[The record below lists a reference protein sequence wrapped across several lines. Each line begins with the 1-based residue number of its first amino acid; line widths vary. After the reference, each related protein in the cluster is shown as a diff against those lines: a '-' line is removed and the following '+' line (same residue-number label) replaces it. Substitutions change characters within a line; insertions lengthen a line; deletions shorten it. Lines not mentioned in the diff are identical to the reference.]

1 MEHVMLACRVLIGCV
16 FVASA
21 ASKLLSAASFRSF
34 VTATRDMAVPAALA
48 PAVAVGVVA
57 GECASVLLLVL
68 WPGGVAGLIVAG
80 VLLVGF
86 TAGIA
91 GVLLR
96 GKDQSCNCF
105 GSTTAP
111 IGPRH
116 VVRNAALLAVVA
128 AGLLSRTAGPGQTHV
143 AGVLAAVAVGL
154 IGAVLVLSTDN
165 LAELFTKGT
174 GTTETA
180 GATENTGATGTAE
193 PGTAGQR
200 PVPDDGRTAG
210 ATDRR

>member
-1 MEHVMLACRVLIGCV
+1 MDYVVLACRVLVAMV

-34 VTATRDMAVPAALA
+34 VTATRDMAVPAPLA

-57 GECASVLLLVL
+57 GEIGSVALLVL
-68 WPGGVAGLIVAG
+68 WPGGVAGFVVAG
-80 VLLVGF
+80 VLLVAF

-116 VVRNAALLAVVA
+116 VVRNVALLTVVA
-128 AGLLSRTAGPGQTHV
+128 AGLLCQTPWEAEYHWTGVVAASV
-143 AGVLAAVAVGL
+143 AGLV
-154 IGAVLVLSTDN
+154 GAVLVLSTDN
-165 LAELFTKGT
+165 LAELLASGAA
-174 GTTETA
+174 EDPEQRPAAQDDRAA
-180 GATENTGATGTAE
+180 GASG
-193 PGTAGQR
+193 
-200 PVPDDGRTAG
+200 GR
-210 ATDRR
+210 

>member
-1 MEHVMLACRVLIGCV
+1 MDHVVLACRVLVAMV

-34 VTATRDMAVPAALA
+34 VTATRDMAVPAAIA

-57 GECASVLLLVL
+57 GEVASVVLLVW
-68 WPGGVAGLIVAG
+68 WPGGVAGFVVAG

-128 AGLLSRTAGPGQTHV
+128 AGLLCRTPWESDAHWTGVVAAVV
-143 AGVLAAVAVGL
+143 AGLV
-154 IGAVLVLSTDN
+154 GAVLVLSTDN
-165 LAELFTKGT
+165 LAEMLASGSAQDSEQQPAPQ
-174 GTTETA
+174 GDRAA
-180 GATENTGATGTAE
+180 GKNGA
-193 PGTAGQR
+193 R
-200 PVPDDGRTAG
+200 
-210 ATDRR
+210 

>member
-1 MEHVMLACRVLIGCV
+1 MEYVVLACRVLVGFV

-21 ASKLLSAASFRSF
+21 ASKLLSVASFRSF
-34 VTATRDMAVPAALA
+34 VTATRDMAVPAQLA

-57 GECASVLLLVL
+57 GEVAAVVLVVL
-68 WPGGVAGLIVAG
+68 WPGGVAGLVVAG

-116 VVRNAALLAVVA
+116 LVRNAALLAVVA
-128 AGLLSRTAGPGQTHV
+128 AGLLCQTPWESRTHWT
-143 AGVLAAVAVGL
+143 GVVAAVVAGL

-165 LAELFTKGT
+165 LAELFARGS
-174 GTTETA
+174 A
-180 GATENTGATGTAE
+180 GTAE
-193 PGTAGQR
+193 QA
-200 PVPDDGRTAG
+200 PVPDGDRTAG
-210 ATDRR
+210 VRVNGRG

>member
-1 MEHVMLACRVLIGCV
+1 MEYVVLACRVLVGTM

-34 VTATRDMAVPAALA
+34 VTATRDMGVPAAIA
-48 PAVAVGVVA
+48 PGVAVGVVA
-57 GECASVLLLVL
+57 GECASAVLLAL
-68 WPGGVAGLIVAG
+68 WPGGVAGFVVAG

-128 AGLLSRTAGPGQTHV
+128 AGLLCRTGGPGQTHW
-143 AGVLAAVAVGL
+143 AGVL
-154 IGAVLVLSTDN
+154 GAVLAGLVGAALVLSTDN

-174 GTTETA
+174 
-180 GATENTGATGTAE
+180 AE
-193 PGTAGQR
+193 VPEQR
-200 PVPDDGRTAG
+200 PA
-210 ATDRR
+210 AAS

>member
-1 MEHVMLACRVLIGCV
+1 MEYVVLACRVLVGVV

-48 PAVAVGVVA
+48 PAVAVGVVG
-57 GECASVLLLVL
+57 GEAASVVLLAA
-68 WPGGVAGLIVAG
+68 WPGGVAGLVVAG

-128 AGLLSRTAGPGQTHV
+128 AGLLCQSAGQGQTHW
-143 AGVLAAVAVGL
+143 AGVLAAVVAGL
-154 IGAVLVLSTDN
+154 IGAVLVLSTDD
-165 LAELFTKGT
+165 LAERF
-174 GTTETA
+174 A
-180 GATENTGATGTAE
+180 
-193 PGTAGQR
+193 PGDAGQR
-200 PVPDDGRTAG
+200 PAPQSGPTAG
-210 ATDRR
+210 ANGAQS

>member
-1 MEHVMLACRVLIGCV
+1 MDVGYVVLACRVLVAMV

-34 VTATRDMAVPAALA
+34 VTATRDMAVPAVLA
-48 PAVAVGVVA
+48 PAVAVCVVA
-57 GECASVLLLVL
+57 GELGAAALLAL
-68 WPGGVAGLIVAG
+68 WPGGTAGFVVAG
-80 VLLVGF
+80 VLLVAF

-128 AGLLSRTAGPGQTHV
+128 AGLLCQAPGESETHWAGVVAASV
-143 AGVLAAVAVGL
+143 AGLA
-154 IGAVLVLSTDN
+154 GAALVLSTDS
-165 LAELFTKGT
+165 LAELFAKGPAGADGVTEVPGPPRAAGT
-174 GTTETA
+174 GA
-180 GATENTGATGTAE
+180 DS
-193 PGTAGQR
+193 PR
-200 PVPDDGRTAG
+200 
-210 ATDRR
+210 